1 MTTPRYEPTIRQVR
15 RMATLRTMVLVMIL
29 LMAMLT
35 KPGRI
40 RITGTMIRRSAMEKE
55 SNTDR

>member
-15 RMATLRTMVLVMIL
+15 RVATLRTMVLVMIL

-40 RITGTMIRRSAMEKE
+40 RITGTMIRRSGMEKE

>member
-1 MTTPRYEPTIRQVR
+1 M
-15 RMATLRTMVLVMIL
+15 RTMVLVMIL

-40 RITGTMIRRSAMEKE
+40 RITGTMIRRSGMEKE